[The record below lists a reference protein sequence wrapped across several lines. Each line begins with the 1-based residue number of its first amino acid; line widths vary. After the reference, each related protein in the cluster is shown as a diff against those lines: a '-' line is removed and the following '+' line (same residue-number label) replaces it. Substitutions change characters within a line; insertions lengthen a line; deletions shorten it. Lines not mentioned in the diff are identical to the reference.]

1 MARTVQK
8 QFTGRHML
16 ASILAFFGVILGV
29 NLTMAYLANS
39 TWSGLVVAN
48 GYVASQS
55 FDKDLARSR
64 QQDALGWRVGL
75 SHGDGRVRLTF
86 SDARQKKIDGLVITA
101 QLERPT
107 TAAQD
112 QVLAFTAM
120 GPGVYSAPANL
131 TPGVWEVEVDARGGA
146 VPDFH
151 KIFRFI
157 VKR

>member
-1 MARTVQK
+1 MASTMQK

-75 SHGDGRVRLTF
+75 SHGGGRVRLTF
-86 SDARQKKIDGLVITA
+86 SDAQQKKIEGLIITG

-107 TAAQD
+107 TASQD
-112 QVLAFTAM
+112 QMLIFT
-120 GPGVYSAPANL
+120 GTGSGVYSAPAKL
-131 TPGVWEVEVDARGGA
+131 TPGVWEVEVDARSGA
-146 VPDFH
+146 AADFH

-157 VKR
+157 VKD